1 MKVLTL
7 LLLVSAIAAAG
18 CSSAAR
24 PVSVGDKP
32 TSVNGVPQDDSG
44 GGTLKLVSDMSWTDL
59 DGSVHKIKDLKG
71 KVIILDFW
79 ATYCPPC
86 IEMIPHLMEL
96 KAKYPD
102 DLVVIGLHVGG
113 DEDRPKIADFLKQHN
128 VNYPIAYPEDGLT
141 AYVFGSQSAI
151 PQTAVFDREG
161 RLVKKIAGFN
171 NAIRIELDEAVEKTV
186 KGIQ

>member
-1 MKVLTL
+1 
-7 LLLVSAIAAAG
+7 
-18 CSSAAR
+18 
-24 PVSVGDKP
+24 
-32 TSVNGVPQDDSG
+32 
-44 GGTLKLVSDMSWTDL
+44 
-59 DGSVHKIKDLKG
+59 
-71 KVIILDFW
+71 
-79 ATYCPPC
+79 
-86 IEMIPHLMEL
+86 MEL

-171 NAIRIELDEAVEKTV
+171 NAIRIELDDAVEKTV